1 MPVISETA
9 TYLPNSTK
17 QIQRISARLP
27 APGHQADGFIR
38 HRAVSTQDGYAEQS
52 VSQYR
57 KRMQDAY
64 RACCSLQAWFRSEP
78 CLSSIHAGLCA
89 INEWPFPACW
99 VPLPIC
105 CHYFSAL
112 LYCMRLSFSG
122 SLWHL
127 AAHLVYALFQSTRQQ
142 LPAHTAPLH
151 QLHRS
156 NPVKPCFRNHHSI
169 AWGLAELQGLVT
181 GVLVHCLLFL

>member
-99 VPLPIC
+99 VPLQIGRASC
-105 CHYFSAL
+105 
-112 LYCMRLSFSG
+112 RER
-122 SLWHL
+122 
-127 AAHLVYALFQSTRQQ
+127 V
-142 LPAHTAPLH
+142 
-151 QLHRS
+151 
-156 NPVKPCFRNHHSI
+156 
-169 AWGLAELQGLVT
+169 
-181 GVLVHCLLFL
+181 